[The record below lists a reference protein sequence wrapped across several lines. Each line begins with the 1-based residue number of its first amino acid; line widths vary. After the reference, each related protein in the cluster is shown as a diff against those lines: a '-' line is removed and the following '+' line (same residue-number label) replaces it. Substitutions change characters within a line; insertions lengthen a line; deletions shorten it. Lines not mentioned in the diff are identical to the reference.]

1 MLERIKKKI
10 LNRSGKS
17 KDKDKAMATKKKAAK
32 KKAAAKK
39 TTAKKT
45 VAKKAP
51 VKKVAKKAAAKK
63 ATAKPAKKTAT
74 KKAASKASTKKK
86 AVTKK
91 AATKKA
97 ATKKAVS
104 KKASP
109 KAATKKKVVAKKAAA
124 KKTAATKAPA
134 KKAVT
139 KKAVVKKAPAKKTA
153 EKKVAPTKATAKPSV
168 TAKAVP
174 AKKAVAK
181 AAPKRQAVTRT
192 SVTKKVVKRKPM
204 NSALSSQLQQFKDF
218 EPYQESK
225 NEEYMSEPMKD
236 HFRGLLHSW
245 RSELMQEVDRTVDHM
260 KDDAS
265 NFADPNDRATQEEEF
280 ALELRTRDRERKLI
294 RKIAKTLDRVDE
306 DDYGWCDQ
314 CGIEIGV
321 RRLEARP
328 TADLCIDCKT
338 LDEIREKQ
346 TKI

>member
-1 MLERIKKKI
+1 MLERIKKK
-10 LNRSGKS
+10 LLTRSSKKS
-17 KDKDKAMATKKKAAK
+17 KDNDTAMATKKKAAA

-45 VAKKAP
+45 PAKKAA
-51 VKKVAKKAAAKK
+51 VKKVAKKAAVKKAPAKKAPAKKKAVAKKAVAKKTVAKKATKKAAKKAVAKKAPAKKKAVAKK
-63 ATAKPAKKTAT
+63 ATAKTT
-74 KKAASKASTKKK
+74 
-86 AVTKK
+86 
-91 AATKKA
+91 
-97 ATKKAVS
+97 
-104 KKASP
+104 
-109 KAATKKKVVAKKAAA
+109 KKVVAKKAV
-124 KKTAATKAPA
+124 A
-134 KKAVT
+134 KKAV
-139 KKAVVKKAPAKKTA
+139 AKKAPAKKVAT
-153 EKKVAPTKATAKPSV
+153 KK
-168 TAKAVP
+168 VP
-174 AKKAVAK
+174 AKKVVAKAVKKPAAKPAAKADVK
-181 AAPKRQAVTRT
+181 AAPKRRAATRT

-204 NSALSSQLQQFKDF
+204 NAALSSQLQQFEDF
-218 EPYQESK
+218 EPYNMGK
-225 NEEYMSEPMKD
+225 KEEYMSEPMKD
-236 HFRGLLHSW
+236 HFRALLNSW

-294 RKIAKTLDRVDE
+294 RKIGKTLDRVDE

-314 CGIEIGV
+314 CGIEVGV

>member
-1 MLERIKKKI
+1 MLERIKKK
-10 LNRSGKS
+10 LLTRSSKKS
-17 KDKDKAMATKKKAAK
+17 KDNDKAMATKKKAAA

-51 VKKVAKKAAAKK
+51 VKKVTKKVAAKKAPAKKAAAKK
-63 ATAKPAKKTAT
+63 A
-74 KKAASKASTKKK
+74 
-86 AVTKK
+86 
-91 AATKKA
+91 
-97 ATKKAVS
+97 
-104 KKASP
+104 
-109 KAATKKKVVAKKAAA
+109 VAKKV
-124 KKTAATKAPA
+124 T

-139 KKAVVKKAPAKKTA
+139 KKAVAKKAPAKKKA
-153 EKKVAPTKATAKPSV
+153 VAKKATAKATKKV
-168 TAKAVP
+168 I

-181 AAPKRQAVTRT
+181 KAVAAAVKKAPTKKAPATKIAVKKAVTKKVVDKKVAVKAAKPSPAKPATKAVVQAVPKRRAVTRT

-204 NSALSSQLQQFKDF
+204 NAALSSQLQQFEDF
-218 EPYQESK
+218 EPYNMGK
-225 NEEYMSEPMKD
+225 KEEYMSDSMKD
-236 HFRGLLHSW
+236 HFRALLHSW

-294 RKIAKTLDRVDE
+294 RKIGKTLDRVDE

-314 CGIEIGV
+314 CGIEVGV

-328 TADLCIDCKT
+328 TANLCIDCKT

-346 TKI
+346 TKL

>member
-1 MLERIKKKI
+1 MLERIKKK
-10 LNRSGKS
+10 LLTRSSKKS
-17 KDKDKAMATKKKAAK
+17 KDNDTAMATKKKAAA

-45 VAKKAP
+45 AAKKAP
-51 VKKVAKKAAAKK
+51 VKKVAKKVAAKK
-63 ATAKPAKKTAT
+63 APAKKTAVK
-74 KKAASKASTKKK
+74 KKAVVKKAVAKKAVAKKVTKK

-91 AATKKA
+91 A
-97 ATKKAVS
+97 
-104 KKASP
+104 
-109 KAATKKKVVAKKAAA
+109 VAKKAPVKKKAVA
-124 KKTAATKAPA
+124 KKATAKTSKKVVA

-139 KKAVVKKAPAKKTA
+139 KKAVAKKAPAKKATVTKA
-153 EKKVAPTKATAKPSV
+153 PTKKAVEKKVAVKKVASKAP
-168 TAKAVP
+168 KAVVP
-174 AKKAVAK
+174 
-181 AAPKRQAVTRT
+181 AAPKRRAATRT

-204 NSALSSQLQQFKDF
+204 NAALSSQLQQFEDF
-218 EPYQESK
+218 EPYNMGK
-225 NEEYMSEPMKD
+225 KEEYMSEPMKD
-236 HFRGLLHSW
+236 HFRALLNSW

-280 ALELRTRDRERKLI
+280 AIELRTRDRERKLI
-294 RKIAKTLDRVDE
+294 RKIGKTLDRVDE

-314 CGIEIGV
+314 CGIEVGV

-346 TKI
+346 TRI